1 MSNEIGA
8 EQLEKVA
15 EISRRH
21 DCFPAKWRLRNER
34 RNSILMT
41 RHYPDLGSVSDWLK
55 RISCAARQ
63 IRSIPQ
69 IRVVTRH
76 EYGISPIVP
85 EKSFRGK
92 TSGSVENVGCFFRLW
107 AELTKLRVKGLY
119 KVYGAVIMAYW
130 KLQSGKKKENKIN
143 ENCETAIKTNDI
155 RKLQNLTFKKG
166 KLIEELANY
175 HFQGNATFLRVDQ
188 HSHNRKPREIC

>member
-1 MSNEIGA
+1 MYLPWLIHMSNEIGA

-41 RHYPDLGSVSDWLK
+41 RQYPDLGSVSDWLK
-55 RISCAARQ
+55 RISRRATRQ
-63 IRSIPQ
+63 IRTTSQ

-85 EKSFRGK
+85 ETSFRGK
-92 TSGSVENVGCFFRLW
+92 TSGSVENVGGFLRLW
-107 AELTKLRVKGLY
+107 AELIKLRVKDLY

-130 KLQSGKKKENKIN
+130 KLQSSE
-143 ENCETAIKTNDI
+143 
-155 RKLQNLTFKKG
+155 RK
-166 KLIEELANY
+166 
-175 HFQGNATFLRVDQ
+175 R
-188 HSHNRKPREIC
+188 